1 MAAAEFG
8 ALLLADFD
16 HRLDLENARRLRPSP
31 HPFGAL
37 NPGPFGGG
45 PLSVI
50 PAHARTRDLPAPSHF
65 MLHAMNGGAG
75 SDPTSEI
82 EQQASTSAMPAAAP
96 ATAVPGAPD
105 FRPASAAITPQ
116 HRAAFAESSTMAQKR
131 RLLEDSAG
139 LECSFMGVET
149 GTGPW
154 DAGSEETARRVATL
168 QARLQQRL
176 GPEYVSTRAGPSG
189 GPKVSYIEGWK
200 AIDLA
205 NDVFG
210 FNGWSSSIVSIDVDY
225 LEENPETGRVN
236 VGVSVTI
243 RITLRDGT
251 FHEDVG
257 YGSMDN
263 SKSRAAALEKSK
275 KEAVTDALKRTL
287 RTFGRVL
294 GNCLYDKQFLRDV
307 SKVSLPPVKFDPS
320 TLHRRPEF
328 AQGAGKKPTTTSEQ
342 AEPTTTNP
350 ASETGS
356 TMPPPP
362 IPAPALTRTATA
374 PAPRSSTT
382 VASAGPPVQT
392 SAPTSSKPAQ
402 APAPNPALARSRT
415 MGPGSVSTNTG
426 TSSATGPVSASRAAG
441 SSAVKGNTST
451 SSANGGPAAQAMSR
465 DSSSS
470 GQGTGAGGD
479 GVGASTMTAAQKA
492 RLAEQRRMEAQK
504 RLARTKSMHA
514 NVSTTTGTTPDT
526 SFNTT
531 VAPSPT
537 KSGPQRIEAPSFGP
551 QIVRAV
557 SAKTEPE
564 KKHSPQISTPFGPR
578 FTKSKYADD
587 SGVFFPAGDEDE
599 SMESLNEGNGGG
611 SGITKKRMLVDD
623 RDEESAG
630 GMGVDRSIRAP
641 SVGRFT
647 GLTPNSAQ
655 LLRSGTTSLSAAAGG
670 PTSGNVGG
678 PASGEVPGA
687 RKHSLCGPLQP
698 RRPTNNTTGAT
709 HHAAAAGASTEVGN
723 STGSSSVTSGGIE
736 NLGLAE
742 RVSGVGVG
750 VGKVRGVAV
759 AGGGTGSGAGF
770 VPASAASAGR
780 WAAGTGT
787 GTGLAGTKRPVEGSA
802 VNGDFSSDPAKRV
815 RR

>member
-1 MAAAEFG
+1 
-8 ALLLADFD
+8 
-16 HRLDLENARRLRPSP
+16 
-31 HPFGAL
+31 
-37 NPGPFGGG
+37 
-45 PLSVI
+45 
-50 PAHARTRDLPAPSHF
+50 
-65 MLHAMNGGAG
+65 
-75 SDPTSEI
+75 
-82 EQQASTSAMPAAAP
+82 
-96 ATAVPGAPD
+96 
-105 FRPASAAITPQ
+105 
-116 HRAAFAESSTMAQKR
+116 
-131 RLLEDSAG
+131 
-139 LECSFMGVET
+139 
-149 GTGPW
+149 
-154 DAGSEETARRVATL
+154 
-168 QARLQQRL
+168 
-176 GPEYVSTRAGPSG
+176 
-189 GPKVSYIEGWK
+189 
-200 AIDLA
+200 
-205 NDVFG
+205 
-210 FNGWSSSIVSIDVDY
+210 
-225 LEENPETGRVN
+225 
-236 VGVSVTI
+236 
-243 RITLRDGT
+243 
-251 FHEDVG
+251 
-257 YGSMDN
+257 
-263 SKSRAAALEKSK
+263 
-275 KEAVTDALKRTL
+275 
-287 RTFGRVL
+287 
-294 GNCLYDKQFLRDV
+294 
-307 SKVSLPPVKFDPS
+307 
-320 TLHRRPEF
+320 
-328 AQGAGKKPTTTSEQ
+328 
-342 AEPTTTNP
+342 
-350 ASETGS
+350 
-356 TMPPPP
+356 
-362 IPAPALTRTATA
+362 
-374 PAPRSSTT
+374 
-382 VASAGPPVQT
+382 
-392 SAPTSSKPAQ
+392 
-402 APAPNPALARSRT
+402 
-415 MGPGSVSTNTG
+415 
-426 TSSATGPVSASRAAG
+426 
-441 SSAVKGNTST
+441 
-451 SSANGGPAAQAMSR
+451 
-465 DSSSS
+465 
-470 GQGTGAGGD
+470 
-479 GVGASTMTAAQKA
+479 MTAAQKA

-514 NVSTTTGTTPDT
+514 NVSTTTGITPDT

-557 SAKTEPE
+557 SAKVEPE

-611 SGITKKRMLVDD
+611 GSSGVTKKRMLVDD

-670 PTSGNVGG
+670 PASGNAGG

-787 GTGLAGTKRPVEGSA
+787 GTGTGLAGTKRPVEGSA